1 MGMYTKLFLDC
12 SFRSDIPE
20 VDMRALEYLFDGADK
35 PEILPSH
42 TFFSK
47 NRAHY
52 MFQSPAY
59 TGPAVTVK
67 LSDYYDNHVTA
78 HIEVKNYEDEIEAF
92 IDWARPLLA
101 EEEGHCVGWKWFE
114 EADNPTLIYA

>member
-42 TFFSK
+42 LSFL
-47 NRAHY
+47 N
-52 MFQSPAY
+52 
-59 TGPAVTVK
+59 TGRIICFRVP
-67 LSDYYDNHVTA
+67 
-78 HIEVKNYEDEIEAF
+78 HIQ
-92 IDWARPLLA
+92 
-101 EEEGHCVGWKWFE
+101 GQQ
-114 EADNPTLIYA
+114 